1 MCKSGFFPDITKTAS
16 SLQLNLASPINA
28 GAIAMLFGL
37 IIVPI
42 VSAFTKNKNIETDA
56 KLIEECRKQAD

>member
-1 MCKSGFFPDITKTAS
+1 MCKSEFFPDITKAAAA
-16 SLQLNLASPINA
+16 LPLNLASPINA
-28 GAIAMLFGL
+28 GAAAMIIGL
-37 IIVPI
+37 IIVPV